1 MEDRKSIKLG
11 KKIRDAMN
19 LQNIS
24 VKTLSQKTGIELQT
38 LYSILNGHH
47 QPSVEKLQAICSE
60 LQLSVDALLDLEVNT
75 FPIYARPFEGNL
87 SYAKFEDIWLGE
99 NGGERISVS
108 RNLSVMNQSEELRRE
123 VLRNIYGFKND
134 ELDIAIESFR
144 KRKEVIA
151 KKEKSRLEIV
161 VYSEILDFIYQR
173 SPYDLLSPELIF
185 ESIETVIDRLEN
197 DPLNF
202 EVVLIPRQYFLVN
215 YEILQREVILFDLGS
230 VFFRQTHSDILQHF
244 LKEVEMLK
252 FKKAK
257 IAERKRV
264 IKFFKEHLNAAREG
278 IDLTRTA

>member
-1 MEDRKSIKLG
+1 MEDKKSIKLG

-24 VKTLSQKTGIELQT
+24 VKELSQRTGIELQT

-47 QPSVEKLQAICSE
+47 QPSVEKLQIICSE

-75 FPIYARPFEGNL
+75 FPIYAQPYEGNL
-87 SYAKFEDIWLGE
+87 SYARFEDIWLGE

-108 RNLSVMNQSEELRRE
+108 RNLSVVNQSEKLRRE
-123 VLRNIYGFKND
+123 VLKNIYGFKND
-134 ELDIAIESFR
+134 ELEIALESFR
-144 KRKEVIA
+144 KRKEIIE

-161 VYSEILDFIYQR
+161 VFSEILDYIYQR
-173 SPYDLLSPELIF
+173 SPYDLLTPKLVH
-185 ESIETVIDRLEN
+185 ESIEGVINRLEN

-202 EVVLIPRQYFLVN
+202 EVIVIPRQHFLVN
-215 YEILQREVILFDLGS
+215 YEILQREVMLFDLGS
-230 VFFRQTHSDILQHF
+230 VFFRQTHPDILHHF
-244 LKEVEMLK
+244 LKEVESLK
-252 FKKAK
+252 FNKAK
-257 IAERKRV
+257 INERKKV

>member
-1 MEDRKSIKLG
+1 MEVKNIGKIG
-11 KKIRDAMN
+11 KKIRHTMN

-24 VKTLSQKTGIELQT
+24 VKELSKRTGIELQT

-47 QPSVEKLQAICSE
+47 LPSIEKLHLICSE

-75 FPIYARPFEGNL
+75 FPIYAPPYKGNL

-108 RNLSVMNQSEELRRE
+108 RNLSVMNQSEKLRRE
-123 VLRNIYGFKND
+123 ILQNIYGFKGK
-134 ELDIAIESFR
+134 ELDIAIDSFLE
-144 KRKEVIA
+144 RKEIIA

-173 SPYDLLSPELIF
+173 SPYDLLTPELVYECIQ
-185 ESIETVIDRLEN
+185 SVIDRLAN

-202 EVVLIPRQYFLVN
+202 EVVLIPRQFFLVN
-215 YEILQREVILFDLGS
+215 YEIIQREVILFDLGT
-230 VFFRQTHSDILQHF
+230 VFLRHTHPNILQHF
-244 LKEVEMLK
+244 LKEVETLK

-257 IAERKRV
+257 ISERKEV
-264 IKFFKEHLNAAREG
+264 IKFFNEHLNAARDG
-278 IDLTRTA
+278 IELTRIA